1 MNWPHV
7 RITTTDYLY
16 LSHGRWKQRGTLPR
30 WYTISIVV
38 FLDVLMTDQTN
49 QESPYTE
56 HSLRLRIKHSQTYT
70 NTHTH
75 VWLDILN
82 LMSNL
87 TTYIVH
93 VSCPRHSDY
102 NLPCIIILY
111 VSVTPQCGKL
121 STQTPHMWNLSTWTH
136 HMCYVVIPQP
146 PLDMLHTSFP
156 DRSPPPVKLNIRWM
170 ERLTRMTHTWL
181 QVRCVIKQRTYIHTH
196 IPFLAHFIDDIGT

>member
-1 MNWPHV
+1 MLETTRHLATMVHYIHRGISWCLDDGSNQS
-7 RITTTDYLY
+7 RIALY
-16 LSHGRWKQRGTLPR
+16 RTFLTIAHQTLST
-30 WYTISIVV
+30 YTI
-38 FLDVLMTDQTN
+38 
-49 QESPYTE
+49 
-56 HSLRLRIKHSQTYT
+56 
-70 NTHTH
+70 THTH

-102 NLPCIIILY
+102 NLPYIIILY

-156 DRSPPPVKLNIRWM
+156 DRSPPQVKLNIR
-170 ERLTRMTHTWL
+170 TDGATYKDDTSWL
-181 QVRCVIKQRTYIHTH
+181 QVCCVIKQRTYMHTH
-196 IPFLAHFIDDIGT
+196 IPFLAHLPRNTNPLTSTIMCTTMI